1 MFILHCVLPMGQ
13 LVLEERQGMEE
24 VRACPLRA
32 CDLAGCT
39 KIKRS
44 FSVTFQILPPPSHPT
59 SPVPRNP
66 ACILT
71 LETQQHV
78 C

>member
-32 CDLAGCT
+32 CDLAGDIWHSQECL
-39 KIKRS
+39 IS
-44 FSVTFQILPPPSHPT
+44 F
-59 SPVPRNP
+59 
-66 ACILT
+66 
-71 LETQQHV
+71 
-78 C
+78 